1 MWMMFIFTI
10 YIVIPKQAYCY
21 RFFYVWKPGMVLYT
35 IKVSDIVFPVEAYSW
50 ACIRVQFVTANANC
64 VQNPTFWKH
73 TKDYG
78 ILDTFYGWLKLYVFI
93 GFEMAFVWDF
103 RILDFLVGEE

>member
-1 MWMMFIFTI
+1 MFENLTW
-10 YIVIPKQAYCY
+10 YYNS
-21 RFFYVWKPGMVLYT
+21 
-35 IKVSDIVFPVEAYSW
+35 IKASAIVFPVEAYSW

-78 ILDTFYGWLKLYVFI
+78 VLDTFYGWLKLYVFI